1 VAPTVANIVA
11 AMQRL
16 YAAKGLA
23 IETEVGDA
31 CVALCDPMDLNEILA
46 NIIDNA
52 CKWATRRIVIRGTVE
67 EAQDRVVIIVDDDG
81 PGLPAEKLDIVFKV
95 GERLDEQVPG
105 SGLGLPIVRDLVDLY
120 GGRIRLENRAGGGL
134 RATLEL
140 PRAPTPG

>member
-1 VAPTVANIVA
+1 
-11 AMQRL
+11 
-16 YAAKGLA
+16 
-23 IETEVGDA
+23 
-31 CVALCDPMDLNEILA
+31 MDLNEILA

-52 CKWATRRIVIRGTVE
+52 CKWATRRIVIRGTVDE
-67 EAQDRVVIIVDDDG
+67 TQDRVVIIVDDDG

-140 PRAPTPG
+140 PRAPAPT